1 MTKIIALDAGHA
13 NTTAGKRTLNG
24 AKGVIHEWTLNDKVR
39 DYVVEYLKDYDCK
52 FIFTDNNE
60 GNVDEGLTARRTTYI
75 NAKADVFVSLH
86 HNAYTS
92 KWNNATGVEVFVDK
106 NPTAADIR
114 LAEAIYK
121 NFPAYTGLRGRGIK
135 KENWT
140 VIFQDRIAAVLCEG
154 GFMDSTIDYP
164 VITSEAG
171 QRGYARAVA
180 EGLIEFL
187 DLKKKEPVVETYK
200 GYIEIIYGGSD
211 GLDIH
216 TKPTFT
222 GSVAKVAKK
231 GEVFQVVGRIKV
243 SGVYMYKLK
252 DGNYITS
259 AEKYVKYTKT
269 NPKPEPKPTTNTAK
283 TYKVVK
289 TINGYINSD
298 NAKAKKNA
306 VGKVAAG
313 TYYIYN
319 EANGMKNVT
328 KTAGSPG
335 SWINPAENVNK
346 AASTTTP
353 IKVGDMVGVK
363 AGAKDYNGNKAG
375 GVKRGVVCYRVD
387 ELKGKRAVLDKK
399 GICTPFHVN
408 NLFK

>member
-75 NAKADVFVSLH
+75 NAKADVFVSIH

-92 KWNNATGVEVFVDK
+92 KWNTATGVEVFTDK

-140 VIFQDRIAAVLCEG
+140 VIFQDRIPAVLCEG
-154 GFMDSTIDYP
+154 GFMDSTIDYD

-187 DLKKKEPVVETYK
+187 DLKKKVVAVETYK
-200 GYIEIIYGGSD
+200 GYIEIIF
-211 GLDIH
+211 L
-216 TKPTFT
+216 
-222 GSVAKVAKK
+222 
-231 GEVFQVVGRIKV
+231 
-243 SGVYMYKLK
+243 
-252 DGNYITS
+252 
-259 AEKYVKYTKT
+259 
-269 NPKPEPKPTTNTAK
+269 
-283 TYKVVK
+283 
-289 TINGYINSD
+289 
-298 NAKAKKNA
+298 
-306 VGKVAAG
+306 
-313 TYYIYN
+313 
-319 EANGMKNVT
+319 
-328 KTAGSPG
+328 
-335 SWINPAENVNK
+335 
-346 AASTTTP
+346 
-353 IKVGDMVGVK
+353 
-363 AGAKDYNGNKAG
+363 
-375 GVKRGVVCYRVD
+375 
-387 ELKGKRAVLDKK
+387 
-399 GICTPFHVN
+399 
-408 NLFK
+408 